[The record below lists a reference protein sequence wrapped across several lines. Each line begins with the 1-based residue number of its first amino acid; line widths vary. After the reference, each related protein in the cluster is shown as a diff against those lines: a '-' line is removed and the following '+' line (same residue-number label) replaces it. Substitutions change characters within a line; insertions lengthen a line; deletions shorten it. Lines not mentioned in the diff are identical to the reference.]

1 MAKEKGEEKE
11 ASADDATAPEVEES
25 PTTEQQLETLQAELK
40 AQTVRADT
48 AEGSVQGLRG
58 SLKEKESKLR
68 EQASSNTR
76 MDGFE
81 QRMEILALAMDKG
94 LSASD
99 VDGEKL
105 NLKQEFADLTKR
117 QEDTRVQDTAR
128 LQQEESAREAEGFW
142 TRAKEFGTY
151 DDNDDVAEIYDALV
165 EGKNY
170 KAERIIKK
178 LEKTAKP
185 ERGGDEKQKWI
196 EEGKR
201 LAAEEKGD
209 LSSDTGGP
217 SGSLNHS
224 YSAEQVGKMSYTE
237 WVEKGKPQ
245 VTK

>member
-1 MAKEKGEEKE
+1 MAKEKGEETE
-11 ASADDATAPEVEES
+11 VSTDDVTTPEVEDA
-25 PTTEQQLETLQAELK
+25 PTTEQLMETLQTELK
-40 AQTVRADT
+40 AQTTRADT
-48 AEGSVQGLRG
+48 AEKRSQGLQG
-58 SLKEKESKLR
+58 SLEGKDKQLR
-68 EQASSNTR
+68 EQVSSNTR

-94 LSASD
+94 LSVGD

-117 QEDTRVQDTAR
+117 QESTRAQETAK
-128 LQQEESAREAEGFW
+128 LQQEESARVAEGLW
-142 TRAKEFGTY
+142 TRAQEFGTY
-151 DDNDDVAEIYDALV
+151 DDNDNVAEIYDALV
-165 EGKNY
+165 EGKSY

-178 LEKTAKP
+178 LEKKP
-185 ERGGDEKQKWI
+185 EKGGDDKQKWI

-217 SGSLNHS
+217 SGSSNHS
-224 YSAEQVGKMSYTE
+224 YSAEQLDKMSYSE
-237 WVEKGKPQ
+237 WVKKGKPQ